1 MATLSDGNFT
11 GLRTSLG
18 EWLHRSDLSNT
29 DLGNFIWLFE
39 KDFNASL
46 RVKGMEAQTT
56 IASTSGYLPHPS
68 DWQAWKNITI
78 AVGNLR
84 YQLNPMSEEQWNNLE
99 GLTGVAQP
107 RGYVVRGDRTYLVA
121 APDSSGYSYQ
131 TTYYQGVTN
140 LSGSASTN
148 WLLTKFPMVYL
159 YGSLLQAQAFA
170 QDDREISK
178 WEAAF
183 NSGMSNVLVE
193 SQRAS
198 FGGGTLQITPDRFY

>member
-18 EWLHRSDLSNT
+18 EWLHRSDLTST

-56 IASTSGYLPHPS
+56 IASVSGYLPNPA

-78 AVGNLR
+78 VVGTLR

-99 GLTGVAQP
+99 GFTGVDRP

-121 APDSSGYSYQ
+121 SPDSTGYSYQ
-131 TTYYQGVTN
+131 TTYFQGVTS
-140 LSGSASTN
+140 LSGTAATN
-148 WLLTKFPMVYL
+148 WLLTKFPQVYL
-159 YGSLLQAQAFA
+159 YGSLLQAQAYA
-170 QDDREISK
+170 QDDKEIAK

-183 NSGMSNVLVE
+183 NAGMANVLVE
-193 SQRAS
+193 SQKAS
-198 FGGGTLQITPDRFY
+198 FSGGTLQIIPDRSY